1 MSYLKVF
8 AALWTSIVFY
18 SLASFL
24 VGSTGLL
31 AMERLRAERD
41 RVSANL
47 DELERINGA
56 LGGELDALRYDPD
69 TLSVYARELGYGH
82 TDERF
87 IRIVGVPGSGK
98 KRVSAGNLIVSQQ
111 PVAIPTRTLRIVS
124 LLVGVAVFIVL
135 TFTGKRRRA

>member
-1 MSYLKVF
+1 
-8 AALWTSIVFY
+8 
-18 SLASFL
+18 
-24 VGSTGLL
+24 
-31 AMERLRAERD
+31 MERLRAERD